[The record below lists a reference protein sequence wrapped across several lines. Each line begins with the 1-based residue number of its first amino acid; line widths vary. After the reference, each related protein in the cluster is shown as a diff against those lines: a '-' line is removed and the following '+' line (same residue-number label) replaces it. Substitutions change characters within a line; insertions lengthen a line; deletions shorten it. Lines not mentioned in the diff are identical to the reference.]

1 MEEKAVKNP
10 SASTPKVL
18 IDFDAQQRPDYATR
32 VARDHFGGSSRFSI
46 WTHRLMDQACAS
58 LPTTSSGGRPPR
70 PLSVALVS
78 TQNDWHGG
86 EEQAALLADGL
97 VRRGHPCRLLARAG
111 SVFAHRM
118 RDRGFEL
125 ATFPGRGRLPHALW
139 QIRRTLR
146 RWQPDVVYFND
157 PHALTAAG
165 LASVGLRIPLRV
177 AARRVDF
184 ALQSIVRYQ
193 RMTDHVICVS
203 NAVRDVCVAGGLDPR
218 RLHVVHDGVDPER
231 MGHGLREQGRFGLGI
246 QSETI
251 LLLTVAKLT
260 DHKGHRFFLEAL
272 PAIVRACPNLIWAVA
287 GDGPLAADLHSQTR
301 QLGLG
306 EHVRF
311 LGYRNDV
318 AHLIAAANF
327 MVVPSYMEGLC
338 SSVVDAMLAGLPV
351 IATRAGGI
359 PDLLDARSPE
369 ESPVGWLVP
378 PRNPPELAKAVL
390 DAVRSAELVQ
400 QRVRAARL
408 RAEREFT
415 ASEMVER
422 TLSVFHRSLRTAP
435 VQRQVA

>member
-1 MEEKAVKNP
+1 M
-10 SASTPKVL
+10 
-18 IDFDAQQRPDYATR
+18 
-32 VARDHFGGSSRFSI
+32 
-46 WTHRLMDQACAS
+46 
-58 LPTTSSGGRPPR
+58 
-70 PLSVALVS
+70 
-78 TQNDWHGG
+78 
-86 EEQAALLADGL
+86 
-97 VRRGHPCRLLARAG
+97 
-111 SVFAHRM
+111 
-118 RDRGFEL
+118 
-125 ATFPGRGRLPHALW
+125 PHALW

-231 MGHGLREQGRFGLGI
+231 MGHGLREQGRLGLGI

-400 QRVRAARL
+400 QRMRSTPPGRTRVYRLGDGREDLVGVPPIAANCAGSAAGCLKPNWDGIYTESGRVGLLAVQGRRAPDGGTAGRPPSRAGATSISGWARPQCFCHR
-408 RAEREFT
+408 RACFRKE
-415 ASEMVER
+415 
-422 TLSVFHRSLRTAP
+422 
-435 VQRQVA
+435 